1 MAYRNTP
8 SSTRNRSARPS
19 GNRPGVR
26 SFRPGKSGARNGQKR
41 GAYIHPS
48 KFINR
53 AVTRAQETP
62 YEATHQFTDF
72 NFTARLQANID
83 FKGYTTPSAIQDQ
96 AIPFVLKGQDVIGL
110 ANTGTGKTDNS
121 FAVTAEIKGNYL
133 TLYCFTNRSDILFYQ

>member
-62 YEATHQFTDF
+62 YEATHQFTHRLWRMHIRHF
-72 NFTARLQANID
+72 RFTKAPTQEWLEDHSALLADMATLESLPLPTAMKVARAEAIRILLQ
-83 FKGYTTPSAIQDQ
+83 Q
-96 AIPFVLKGQDVIGL
+96 
-110 ANTGTGKTDNS
+110 
-121 FAVTAEIKGNYL
+121 
-133 TLYCFTNRSDILFYQ
+133 